1 MNSMIRRI
9 DRQKAR
15 QTDAQTE
22 SKKDTAG
29 LQLRKTEQ
37 NGFHDYFLISQPNPM
52 MLPSLKSSLRDDSNE
67 W

>member
-52 MLPSLKSSLRDDSNE
+52 M
-67 W
+67 